1 MRLCRVCQ
9 GIRVS
14 KRHRCSKKQE
24 TDRKPRIEK
33 IGKIGNFVSKKQEK
47 TRKINSTFVNKDS
60 LPAPHQGYCCQAT
73 RLRSRLIQIAYV
85 TSLGC
90 LCPQH
95 LWSSF
100 RNCLKI
106 LRNVSPQF
114 KGIFLPSLAFTLY
127 ACKNVVFYTKRDFS
141 WFLSFSLHTLYLCSE
156 RSFVFFPNRLTANER
171 ALISRAILEIEA
183 NAVIYVHTYIITSKN
198 LK

>member
-9 GIRVS
+9 CIRVS

-33 IGKIGNFVSKKQEK
+33 IGKIGNFVLKKQEK
-47 TRKINSTFVNKDS
+47 NRKINSTFVNKDS
-60 LPAPHQGYCCQAT
+60 LPAPHQGYCCQAI

-100 RNCLKI
+100 RNCLKNSEKRI
-106 LRNVSPQF
+106 ASIHGN
-114 KGIFLPSLAFTLY
+114 FLTFT
-127 ACKNVVFYTKRDFS
+127 CI
-141 WFLSFSLHTLYLCSE
+141 HTLRLQKCSFLYE
-156 RSFVFFPNRLTANER
+156 TGFLLVFKFFTSHFIFVF
-171 ALISRAILEIEA
+171 
-183 NAVIYVHTYIITSKN
+183 
-198 LK
+198 